1 MDGWHCV
8 AAAVARPNGFQGQ
21 SLKDIDRTMYPF
33 SGDLSGAASS
43 ERERER
49 ERERNVREKRLHRLP
64 PPFFLHTGYI
74 LRKLIGGCQVARWVF
89 ILSRI
94 TISFKS

>member
-49 ERERNVREKRLHRLP
+49 ERGMCEKKTSPYRLP
-64 PPFFLHTGYI
+64 LPFFLRTGYI
-74 LRKLIGGCQVARWVF
+74 L
-89 ILSRI
+89 
-94 TISFKS
+94 